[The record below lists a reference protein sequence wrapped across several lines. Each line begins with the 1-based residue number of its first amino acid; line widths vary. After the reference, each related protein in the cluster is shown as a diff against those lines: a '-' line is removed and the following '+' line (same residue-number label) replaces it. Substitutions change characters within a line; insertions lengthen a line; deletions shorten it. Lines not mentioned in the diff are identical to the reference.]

1 MSQEK
6 RKRRKKAERQEWKP
20 HWILGLLL
28 KAWMAV
34 FTAAKIAVGAVA
46 TVLMVCVICGC
57 VFVGLLGD
65 YLQEDVYPEADLV
78 LEDYD
83 SDESSFIYCVNE
95 DGEIE
100 MLQNIYGNI
109 SYQHASSDEIPQALK
124 DAAVAIE
131 DKRFYEHQGVDW
143 ITTVKAFANM
153 FLGDNTVGGSSITQQ
168 LIKNV
173 TQDDSVTIQRKVLE
187 FFRATVVEKRY
198 DKDTILEAYLNVIYL
213 GNKCRG
219 VKSAAATYFGKEL
232 KMLTTAEC
240 ASLIG
245 ITNNPSLY
253 DPYGTK
259 VYPFGSEEEE
269 MDGKQRNRYRQEIIL
284 AQMHEQ
290 GYLTDEEYEEA
301 LAQELVFKDG
311 IADEDRLATCPNDA
325 CGYENIAKTFLSDE
339 NGNYCPVCGTEVELI
354 VNSSEDVYSWF
365 VDTVLEDVAM
375 DLAERD
381 GMEWN
386 DDTYQLYMDMI
397 SRAGYHIYTT
407 LDKRVQAQIDLI
419 YEDLNEVP
427 DSYSGQQL
435 LSAIVIVDNRT
446 GDVVGLSGNVGEK
459 TVFDAFNIATDSE
472 LQSGSS
478 IKPLSVY
485 APGFELGSITPATV
499 VKDLPINYD
508 DGPYPRNDNYKYS
521 YSRTILSAIRS
532 SVNASAASTLQMIG
546 TGYSFE
552 FAKEKFGLSTLVESY
567 TDSYGINHSDVG
579 IGPLAMGAQT
589 FGVSIRDMTA
599 AFATFANNGVYREA
613 RTYTKVYDTEGN
625 LVLDNTQD
633 SEEILSEKT
642 VKYMNYCLV
651 QAVKGG
657 TGSRANMSMTEVAGK
672 TGSTSSYRDRW
683 FCGYT
688 GYYTAAVWMGYEI
701 PEPIR
706 LVNYS
711 GNYAPIMWKKVM
723 EPLHQGY
730 AWKDLYTTYGMSYV
744 EVCLDSG
751 MLATDAC
758 KNDIRSETLP
768 RTEKAYAYWEDLDH
782 TYCDKHVELD
792 YCTVGGGV
800 ASEYCLH
807 FAEVDETVKIE
818 KKALTKMTQKEIDE
832 IMKAKRYG
840 LYEDFF
846 RDDYIYLVDKN
857 GKDLA
862 FKGLNGNVNKDVDAP
877 YLVCP
882 VHTQQA
888 WEEYQAQQQPTE
900 PSNPLWPF
908 DPLFPTKP
916 TDPTDPT
923 SPGA

>member
-1 MSQEK
+1 M
-6 RKRRKKAERQEWKP
+6 
-20 HWILGLLL
+20 
-28 KAWMAV
+28 V
-34 FTAAKIAVGAVA
+34 FA
-46 TVLMVCVICGC
+46 
-57 VFVGLLGD
+57 GLLGD
-65 YLQEDVYPEADLV
+65 YLQNEVYPEADLV
-78 LEDYD
+78 LENYD

-153 FLGDNTVGGSSITQQ
+153 FLGDDTVGGSSITQQ

-232 KMLTTAEC
+232 KMLNVAEC

-245 ITNNPSLY
+245 ITNNPSMY
-253 DPYGTK
+253 DPYSTK
-259 VYPFGSEEEE
+259 VYEFGSEEEL
-269 MDGKQRNRYRQEIIL
+269 MNGMQRNIYRQEIIL
-284 AQMHEQ
+284 SQMLEQ
-290 GYLTDEEYEEA
+290 GYLTEEEYEEA
-301 LAQELVFKDG
+301 LDQPIILKDG
-311 IADEDRLATCPNDA
+311 IDDEDRLANCPNA
-325 CGYENIAKTFLSDE
+325 SCGYENIAKTFVTDDTGS
-339 NGNYCPVCGTEVELI
+339 YCPECGTEVELI
-354 VNSSEDVYSWF
+354 VTSSEDVYTWF
-365 VDTVLEDVAM
+365 VDTVLEDVAKDM
-375 DLAERD
+375 AERD

-386 DDTYQLYMDMI
+386 DDTYDIYMDLI
-397 SRAGYHIYTT
+397 SRGGYHIYTT

-419 YEDLNEVP
+419 YENLDEIP

-435 LSAIVIVDNRT
+435 LSSIVIVDNRT
-446 GDVVGLSGNVGEK
+446 GDVVGLAGSVGEK

-485 APGFELGSITPATV
+485 APGFELGAISPATV
-499 VKDLPINYD
+499 VKDLPLNYD
-508 DGPYPRNDNYKYS
+508 DGPYPRNDDYKYS
-521 YSRTILSAIRS
+521 YSRTVLSAIRS
-532 SVNASAASTLQMIG
+532 SVNASAASTLEMIG

-567 TDSYGINHSDVG
+567 TDSYGIEHSDIG

-589 FGVSIRDMTA
+589 FGVSLRDMTA

-625 LVLDNTQD
+625 LVLDNTQE
-633 SEEILSEKT
+633 SEQILSEKT
-642 VKYMNYCLV
+642 VKYTNYCLV

-711 GNYAPIMWKKVM
+711 GNYAPVMWKKVM

-730 AWKDLYTTYGMSYV
+730 SWKDLYTSSGMSYV
-744 EVCLDSG
+744 TVCLDSG
-751 MLATDAC
+751 LLATDAC
-758 KNDIRSETLP
+758 KNDVRTKDLP
-768 RTEKAYAYWEDLDH
+768 RTDTAYAYWEDAPH
-782 TYCDKHVELD
+782 EYCDKHVELE
-792 YCTVGGGV
+792 YCTVGKGV
-800 ASEYCLH
+800 ASEYCKH
-807 FAEVDETVKIE
+807 FAEVDENVKLE
-818 KKALTKMTQKEIDE
+818 MRGLAKMTQEEIDE

-840 LYEDFF
+840 LNENFF
-846 RDDYIYLVDKN
+846 RDDYIYLVTKN
-857 GKDLA
+857 GEDA
-862 FKGLNGNVNKDVDAP
+862 GFKGLNNNINKEVIAP

-882 VHTQQA
+882 VHTQKA
-888 WEEYQAQQQPTE
+888 WEEYEAQQATDPSEPTE
-900 PSNPLWPF
+900 PGAPSEPA
-908 DPLFPTKP
+908 KP
-916 TDPTDPT
+916 
-923 SPGA
+923 AA

>member
-6 RKRRKKAERQEWKP
+6 KKRKRKAERQDWKP
-20 HWILGLLL
+20 HWFVSLLL
-28 KAWMAV
+28 KIWMAV
-34 FTAAKIAVGAVA
+34 FTAAKIVIGAAA
-46 TVLMVCVICGC
+46 TVLMVCLVCGL
-57 VFVGLLGD
+57 VFAGLLGD
-65 YLQEDVYPEADLV
+65 YLQNDVYPEADLV

-95 DGEIE
+95 EGEIE
-100 MLQNIYGNI
+100 LLQNIYGNI

-153 FLGDNTVGGSSITQQ
+153 FLDDDTVGGSSITQQ

-198 DKDTILEAYLNVIYL
+198 DKDTILEAYLNVIFL

-219 VKSAAATYFGKEL
+219 VKSAAATYFGKEV
-232 KMLTTAEC
+232 KMLNIAEC

-245 ITNNPSLY
+245 ITNNPSMY
-253 DPYGTK
+253 DPYSTK
-259 VYPFGSEEEE
+259 EYAFGPDEEI
-269 MDGKQRNRYRQEIIL
+269 MNGMQRNRYRQEIIL
-284 AQMHEQ
+284 DQMLEQ
-290 GYLTDEEYEEA
+290 GYITEEEHEEA
-301 LAQELVFKDG
+301 LAYEIVLKDG
-311 IADEDRLATCPNDA
+311 IDDEDRLAMCPNNS
-325 CGYENIAKTFLSDE
+325 CRYENTAKHFMTES
-339 NGNYCPVCGTEVELI
+339 GNYCPQCGTEVELI
-354 VNSSEDVYSWF
+354 ISSSEAVYTWF
-365 VDTVLEDVAM
+365 VDTVLEDVAR

-386 DDTYQLYMDMI
+386 DETYEIYMDMI
-397 SRAGYHIYTT
+397 SRRGYHIYTT

-419 YEDLNEVP
+419 YEDLDQVP
-427 DSYSGQQL
+427 DTYSAQQL

-446 GDVVGLSGNVGEK
+446 GDIVGLSGNVGEK
-459 TVFDAFNIATDSE
+459 TVFDAFNIATDSK

-485 APGFELGSITPATV
+485 APGFELGAICPATV
-499 VKDLPINYD
+499 VPDLPLNYD

-521 YSRTILSAIRS
+521 YSRTILSAIQA

-552 FAKEKFGLSTLVESY
+552 FAKNKFGLSTLVENY
-567 TDSYGINHSDVG
+567 TDPGGIEHSDIG

-589 FGVSIRDMTA
+589 FGVSLRDMTA
-599 AFATFANNGVYREA
+599 AFATFANEGVYREA
-613 RTYTKVYDTEGN
+613 RTYTKVYDSEGN
-625 LVLDNTQD
+625 LVLDNTQE
-633 SEEILSEKT
+633 SEQILSEKT
-642 VKYMNYCLV
+642 VKYMNYCLR

-657 TGSRANMSMTEVAGK
+657 TGSAANMSSTAVYGK

-706 LVNYS
+706 MIYES
-711 GNYAPIMWKKVM
+711 GNYSPKMWKKVM
-723 EPLHQGY
+723 GPLHEGKE
-730 AWKDLYTTYGMSYV
+730 WMDLYDYSGMSSV
-744 EVCLDSG
+744 TVCLDSG
-751 MLATDAC
+751 KLATEAC
-758 KNDIRSETLP
+758 KADPRSDALKAINGKT
-768 RTEKAYAYWEDLDH
+768 RVDSAYAYWEDAPHD
-782 TYCDKHVELD
+782 YCDKHVEVE
-792 YCTVGGGV
+792 YCTTGGGV
-800 ASEYCLH
+800 ATEYCKH
-807 FAEVDETVKIE
+807 FAEVDPSIKLETTG
-818 KKALTKMTQKEIDE
+818 LLKMTQDEIDE

-840 LYEDFF
+840 LYEPFF

-857 GKDLA
+857 GKDA
-862 FKGLNGNVNKDVDAP
+862 SFKGLNNNINKDVDAP

-882 VHTQQA
+882 VHTQKA
-888 WEEYQAQQQPTE
+888 WEEYQAQQATE
-900 PSNPLWPF
+900 PSEPV
-908 DPLFPTKP
+908 DPNAP
-916 TDPTDPT
+916 TDPTVSTP
-923 SPGA
+923 AA

>member
-1 MSQEK
+1 MSQEN
-6 RKRRKKAERQEWKP
+6 RKHRRKAQRQDWKP

-28 KAWMAV
+28 KIWMFV

-46 TVLMVCVICGC
+46 TVVMICFVCGLVFAGLM
-57 VFVGLLGD
+57 GD
-65 YLQEDVYPEADLV
+65 YLQNEVYPEAELV
-78 LEDYD
+78 LDNYD

-100 MLQNIYGNI
+100 MLQNIYGDI
-109 SYQHASSDEIPQALK
+109 SYQHASSDEIPKALK

-153 FLGDNTVGGSSITQQ
+153 FLDDDTVGGSSITQQ

-232 KMLTTAEC
+232 KLLTPAEC

-245 ITNNPSLY
+245 ITNNPSMY
-253 DPYGTK
+253 DPYSTK
-259 VYPFGSEEEE
+259 VYKLTEDGEE
-269 MDGKQRNRYRQEIIL
+269 MDGQQRNRYRQEIIL
-284 AQMHEQ
+284 GQMLEQ
-290 GYLTDEEYEEA
+290 EFLTEEEYEEA

-311 IADEDRLATCPNDA
+311 IDDEDRLAVCPNDS
-325 CGYENIAKTFLSDE
+325 CGYEDVARKFATESGSF
-339 NGNYCPVCGTEVELI
+339 CPVCGSEVELI
-354 VNSSEDVYSWF
+354 VTSSEEVYSWF
-365 VDTVLEDVAM
+365 VDTVLEDVAKDM
-375 DLAERD
+375 AERD

-386 DDTYQLYMDMI
+386 DDTYDIYMDLI
-397 SRAGYHIYTT
+397 SKGGYHIYTT

-419 YEDLNEVP
+419 YEDLEQVP

-435 LSAIVIVDNRT
+435 LSSIVIVDNRT
-446 GDVVGLSGNVGEK
+446 GDVVGLAGSVGEK

-485 APGFELGSITPATV
+485 APGFELGTISPATV

-521 YSRTILSAIRS
+521 YSRTVLSAIRS

-567 TDSYGINHSDVG
+567 TDSYGIEHSDIG

-589 FGVSIRDMTA
+589 FGVSLRDMTA

-633 SEEILSEKT
+633 SNQILSEKT

-657 TGSRANMSMTEVAGK
+657 TGSRAQMSMTEVAGK

-688 GYYTAAVWMGYEI
+688 NYYTAAVWMGYEI

-711 GNYAPIMWKKVM
+711 GNYAPVMWKKVM

-730 AWKDLYTTYGMSYV
+730 SWKDLYTSSGMSYV
-744 EVCLDSG
+744 TVCLDSG
-751 MLATDAC
+751 LLATDAC
-758 KNDIRSETLP
+758 ANDIRKEQLP
-768 RTEKAYAYWEDLDH
+768 RTEKVYAYWEDVTHDK
-782 TYCDKHVELD
+782 CDKHIELD
-792 YCTVGGGV
+792 YCTSGGGV
-800 ASEYCLH
+800 ASEYCMH

-818 KKALTKMTQKEIDE
+818 KKALTKMTQEEIDE

-840 LYEDFF
+840 LDENFF
-846 RDDYIYLVDKN
+846 RDDYIYLVTKD
-857 GKDLA
+857 GKDA
-862 FKGLNGNVNKDVDAP
+862 KFKGLNGDANKDVDAP

-882 VHTQQA
+882 VHTEKA
-888 WEEYQAQQQPTE
+888 WAEYEAQQPTE
-900 PSNPLWPF
+900 PSFPDFPFWPV
-908 DPLFPTKP
+908 
-916 TDPTDPT
+916 DPTDPT
-923 SPGA
+923 QGADTNNQ